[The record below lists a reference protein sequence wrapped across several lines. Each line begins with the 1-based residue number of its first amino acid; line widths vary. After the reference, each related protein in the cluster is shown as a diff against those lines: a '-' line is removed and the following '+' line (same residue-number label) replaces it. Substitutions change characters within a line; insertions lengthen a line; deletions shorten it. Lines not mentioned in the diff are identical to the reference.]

1 MYRNHPV
8 AAPEVMRETI
18 REIVAVAVAV
28 AKEKSRRQREDK
40 GPAVLMLA
48 SHKCTSTYQQ
58 CFRYTQ
64 AQPTERGFIQ
74 GPVLPLV

>member
-18 REIVAVAVAV
+18 PEIVAVAV

-48 SHKCTSTYQQ
+48 SHKCTSTY
-58 CFRYTQ
+58 
-64 AQPTERGFIQ
+64 
-74 GPVLPLV
+74 